1 VIFNHTT
8 RTKLFSYLGFDTET
22 FSQLPRD
29 FFRILRC
36 AEHERIFALRETHAE
51 GLPVYHS
58 DVGARFGTRAGKGVS
73 DSAVTACY
81 DHTFFCVAEVGLL
94 CK

>member
-1 VIFNHTT
+1 VTSSASFDALNMNV
-8 RTKLFSYLGFDTET
+8 YL
-22 FSQLPRD
+22 RD
-29 FFRILRC
+29 
-36 AEHERIFALRETHAE
+36 ETHAK

-58 DVGARFGTRAGKGVS
+58 DVGPRFGTRAGKGVS

-81 DHTFFCVAEVGLL
+81 DYTFLCVVEVGLL